1 MKWEALG
8 GEDRRQENNDGA
20 LGEYGRRTA
29 IIPSRLRFS
38 VFNCWRTFSSDYAR
52 VSR

>member
-1 MKWEALG
+1 MRREALG
-8 GEDRRQENNDGA
+8 GEERRQENKGGD

-29 IIPSRLRFS
+29 IIPSRFRFS